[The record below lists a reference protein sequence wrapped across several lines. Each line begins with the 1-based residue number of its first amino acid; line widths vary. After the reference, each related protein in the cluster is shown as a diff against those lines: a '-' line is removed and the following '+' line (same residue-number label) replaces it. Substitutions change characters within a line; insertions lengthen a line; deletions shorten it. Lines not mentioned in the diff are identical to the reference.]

1 MLNKTKILSVC
12 LLFLLGNLYGQNSLD
27 YSKNNI
33 KIIYMSPAKGEIDI
47 TYKFNDFERGKLVEA
62 LNCKQSVHFFKPK
75 KKLLY
80 YGFFVI
86 TLINNRFEIDYL
98 NYIYS
103 INENKEYICDVGS
116 YLCWFLLND
125 ELKLLENSE

>member
-1 MLNKTKILSVC
+1 MLNKIKILSIC

-27 YSKNNI
+27 YYKKNI
-33 KIIYMSPAKGEIDI
+33 KIIYMSPVRGEIDI
-47 TYKFNDFERGKLVEA
+47 TYKFNDFEKIKLIET
-62 LNCKQSVHFFKPK
+62 LNSKQKAHIFKQK

-86 TLINNRFEIDYL
+86 TLMNNRFEIDSL
-98 NYIYS
+98 NYIYC
-103 INENKEYICDVGS
+103 INEKKEYICDAGS

-125 ELKLLENSE
+125 ELKLLEKSE